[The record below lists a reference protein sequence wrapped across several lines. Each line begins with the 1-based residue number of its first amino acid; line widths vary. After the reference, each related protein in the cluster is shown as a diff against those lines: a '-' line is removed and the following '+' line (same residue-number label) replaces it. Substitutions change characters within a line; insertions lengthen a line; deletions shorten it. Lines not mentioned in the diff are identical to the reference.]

1 MTTPLSERDLIQLNA
16 YLDGELDAA
25 ERAAVERR
33 LAVEPAL
40 SEELAGLR
48 MTAALLGMAER
59 VRAPRSFTLDPAV
72 YGRPARPSIWDR
84 LGLPRTAALAGAG
97 AMLVTVALCLGTMI
111 LANFQPGQGG
121 VAMAPAADTAAEA
134 DIMAEEAAEAEME
147 AFEAPEEAV
156 EALEAPAEEPAAE
169 EDADEGMADAAPA
182 EESEAAAAGMAAP
195 EEPAPTETTLPPVPT
210 APAVAEEPPV
220 EPPMGAA
227 RSADDEAAGADGEA
241 VMQTAPTE
249 PVEAPARVTL
259 LMVVIA
265 VAAGLLGAA
274 LTIAGLALRQRR

>member
-121 VAMAPAADTAAEA
+121 VAMAPAADTAAEPA
-134 DIMAEEAAEAEME
+134 IMAEEAAGAEME

-195 EEPAPTETTLPPVPT
+195 EPTPTETSLPPVPT

-227 RSADDEAAGADGEA
+227 RSADDEAAAADGEA
-241 VMQTAPTE
+241 VMQTAPKE